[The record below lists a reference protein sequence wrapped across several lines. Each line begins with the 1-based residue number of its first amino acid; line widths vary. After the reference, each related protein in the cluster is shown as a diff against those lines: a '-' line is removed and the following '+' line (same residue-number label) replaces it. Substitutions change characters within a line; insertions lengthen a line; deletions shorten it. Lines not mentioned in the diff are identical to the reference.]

1 MLQCCPLS
9 YRLLN
14 SKNSKAAARR
24 VAVEMESAGDL
35 KRSERRCRPLVR
47 CESPISERQR
57 ERSPSRPESSNN
69 SSCTVGGAADALVL
83 SSLLWDGQCWLLALH
98 IGWHDI

>member
-1 MLQCCPLS
+1 M
-9 YRLLN
+9 LN

-47 CESPISERQR
+47 CESPISDRQR

-69 SSCTVGGAADALVL
+69 SSCTVGWVAGLRVL
-83 SSLLWDGQCWLLALH
+83 SSLLWLGQCWLLALRVA
-98 IGWHDI
+98 WHT